1 MMDKLVYYALL
12 ENIANRKRIRAK
24 GYDKAISKV
33 QWMQQFC
40 TIHLNIGRNTGKTR
54 HVVENAKTGDLIVCR
69 QGTRK
74 LIESQVN
81 ISLDFYVPHV
91 VKDVYGKMFEEC
103 KIVFVDEPE
112 PYQTL
117 KPFRDIF
124 EFYNHFDRN
133 TKEPIF
139 IMLGE

>member
-1 MMDKLVYYALL
+1 MMDKLVYEAVL
-12 ENIANRKRIRAK
+12 ENIRNRKDMRLN
-24 GYDKAISKV
+24 GEDKAISKN
-33 QWMQQFC
+33 QWMKDFC

-54 HVVENAKTGDLIVCR
+54 HIVENAKTGDLIVCR

-81 ISLDFYVPHV
+81 IGLDFYVPHV

-103 KIVFVDEPE
+103 KIVFVDE